1 MSRDS
6 SDLWVAALNQL
17 NEEDRKLVDFDGQRK
32 LDILSDLGQ
41 LVSNAKENSI
51 KERWRFHRPG
61 DGQTVILRDLFSKI
75 AVWIDRFKEVGDIVV
90 QYDPV
95 HAALPWA
102 GVRFLLQL
110 AVSDINKF
118 AFVVEGAETI
128 ARSISRHATFE
139 QIYLHHDT
147 IYTRAIKGLEEA
159 VVKLYAANLIYL
171 AKAKKYFE
179 EPTLSSNTLTEQL
192 MSLSIDQHDRHTKL
206 QELLRSIDS
215 PICRMSSQLDSLDDQ
230 LKHSERMEILRW
242 VSSQPYLDHHQQVK
256 KKALSGSGQWLL
268 QDPLYIQWYKQSVS
282 SLLWLHGK
290 PGSGKSTLVSL
301 VIEDMVK
308 RFRAS
313 QSALPVYF
321 YCART
326 AAEPER
332 SNPNAVLA
340 SILRQLS
347 CVQPDAPLLSPVI
360 EKYKRHGEGFKSKG
374 LDIEDSRD
382 LIVRLVEDYD
392 MSIVVVD
399 ALDECDPNMRQ
410 DLLDAFE
417 HILKESAGLVKIFV
431 SSRNDQD
438 IVYTL
443 RGYPNLDIVSNMNTA
458 DIQAYVKVETQK
470 LVKSGQLL
478 RNSRAK
484 EEMTA
489 LIVDRVSSGADGM
502 FRWASLQ
509 LDVLRALKRDED
521 IRRQLGRLPPKLEQ
535 LYLEVYNN
543 LISLQGEVG
552 RSIIDNT
559 LKWLL
564 CAKEKL
570 RASKFLIAIAA
581 NLNTSDG
588 DVSADDLLELCNNL
602 VVYDESLDVFRFA
615 HLSVREFLEKR
626 PEFAEVSCYIL
637 AAECCLLQIIAS
649 SNCPN
654 TEHLMSDTHRLR
666 LRGSSDWTESSIF
679 LMYANSS
686 CMEYCKSIPQSN
698 RSDDTAFGRTFQF
711 LLSDKLGSNSPLNAW
726 VQWYRSHILDDLN
739 SAASVKFQ
747 EFLTNCSDSLS
758 RSFLVATYFGF
769 SEVVTACLRDR
780 ELGDGIKDKGL
791 LLAAM
796 TAQHEAVEI
805 LGVDREDWA
814 MTEPMLSYAI
824 LAWDKDGLAS
834 RLDKIPDTMITH
846 RVIHAVI
853 EAQDDGKLAILLDRY
868 SGLKITKELLD
879 VATFFSS
886 EAAFRLL
893 LARAVNP
900 VITERTIWVTEHLS
914 TYPKPIVDACLENM
928 RVLIDKVG
936 VPQHLMSFAA
946 RYGDERIIEV
956 MLKNCAPSIIT
967 ADSMVNA
974 AERGREVFLLM
985 LEYGGK
991 ITDTVLDR
999 MASSCDAQI
1008 WEVLLEQGYGSSI
1021 NVKRLKLA
1029 AHNSDDAVLSI
1040 HIDYVE
1046 ETALTNEFAELIGE
1060 VARWGQNDAMRQLLD
1075 RAKDTKISQDLLLA
1089 AILNPH
1095 PHRLDRVIM
1104 FMERSREVS
1113 ITEDMLLTAAGDE
1126 QDGFELIQMFLER
1139 DDEAKISDH
1148 VLMAAACNRRQGN
1161 QIMRLFLEKDR
1172 AADLTRDV
1180 LICVAQYSNLEL
1192 VLEVLE
1198 CSEARV
1204 IMGRLLEAA
1213 AANVLCGGELVE
1225 LLLARAE
1232 IADFPEDLFIEA
1244 LGNFGQGAEV
1254 ISVLE
1259 KRFGRIHVT
1268 ESLMAKC
1275 IHRATVRV
1283 IRIELLLSRT
1293 DPAQIT
1299 KEILISAIGKG
1310 SDYPNYLSARVA
1322 EKALHIPITADLLGV
1337 AAELGSADVFRFL
1350 WSRYSKSSV
1359 SEDLINAAVRNLLFA
1374 RVSIFEFLLHEA
1386 SRVEIG
1392 EETLI
1397 AIVGNRLNGY
1407 EFCHLLLQQGLQADT
1422 TEGVPETLLENGG
1435 IKVNCKS
1442 PNSLQLSYGTKITR
1456 DMFKIAASVENG
1468 GVLQAL
1474 SEFCGLEGIPKICL
1488 EILELQNA
1496 VFDTDLLKNLIERGV
1511 EPDIASPNG
1520 ETPLVTA
1527 ARCGEE
1533 LAVQMLLSAG
1543 ALPDGG
1549 PMLKYSPLCRAA
1561 EVGDYDIARLL
1572 VNAGA
1577 SIHFRD
1583 EEGRTPSMIAKENR
1597 KFRVFKYLEQCRVK
1611 EEEGEGEIP
1620 MST

>member
-1 MSRDS
+1 M
-6 SDLWVAALNQL
+6 
-17 NEEDRKLVDFDGQRK
+17 LVD
-32 LDILSDLGQ
+32 S
-41 LVSNAKENSI
+41 
-51 KERWRFHRPG
+51 
-61 DGQTVILRDLFSKI
+61 
-75 AVWIDRFKEVGDIVV
+75 
-90 QYDPV
+90 
-95 HAALPWA
+95 
-102 GVRFLLQL
+102 
-110 AVSDINKF
+110 
-118 AFVVEGAETI
+118 
-128 ARSISRHATFE
+128 
-139 QIYLHHDT
+139 
-147 IYTRAIKGLEEA
+147 
-159 VVKLYAANLIYL
+159 
-171 AKAKKYFE
+171 
-179 EPTLSSNTLTEQL
+179 
-192 MSLSIDQHDRHTKL
+192 
-206 QELLRSIDS
+206 
-215 PICRMSSQLDSLDDQ
+215 
-230 LKHSERMEILRW
+230 
-242 VSSQPYLDHHQQVK
+242 
-256 KKALSGSGQWLL
+256 
-268 QDPLYIQWYKQSVS
+268 
-282 SLLWLHGK
+282 
-290 PGSGKSTLVSL
+290 SL

-308 RFRAS
+308 RFQAS

-392 MSIVVVD
+392 MSIIVVD

-443 RGYPNLDIVSNMNTA
+443 RDYPNLDIVSNMNTA
-458 DIQAYVKVETQK
+458 DIEAYVKIETQK

-489 LIVDRVSSGADGM
+489 LIVDHVSSGADGM

-543 LISLQGEVG
+543 LISPQGEVG
-552 RSIIDNT
+552 RSIIDNA

-564 CAKEKL
+564 CAKMEL
-570 RASKFLIAIAA
+570 RASEFLIAIAA

-588 DVSADDLLELCNNL
+588 DVSSDNFLELCNNF
-602 VVYDESLDVFRFA
+602 VIYDESLDVFRFA
-615 HLSVREFLEKR
+615 HLSVREFLEKK
-626 PEFAEVSCYIL
+626 PEFAEISCYIL

-649 SNCPN
+649 SSCPN
-654 TEHLMSDTHRLR
+654 TEHLMSDTQRLR

-679 LMYANSS
+679 LKYANSS
-686 CMEYCKSIPQSN
+686 CMEYCKSIPRSN

-726 VQWYRSHILDDLN
+726 VQWYCNHILGREN
-739 SAASVKFQ
+739 SAASSKFQ

-769 SEVVTACLRDR
+769 SEVFTACVRDR
-780 ELGDGIKDKGL
+780 GLDDEMKDKGL

-796 TAQHEAVEI
+796 TAQHEAFEI
-805 LGVDREDWA
+805 LGADREDWA
-814 MTEPMLSYAI
+814 MTEPTLSYAI

-834 RLDKIPDTMITH
+834 QLDKIPDTMITH
-846 RVIHAVI
+846 RVIAAVI
-853 EAQDDGKLAILLDRY
+853 EAQDDGKLAIILDRY
-868 SGLKITKELLD
+868 SGLTITETLLD
-879 VATFFSS
+879 VAMEFSS
-886 EAAFRLL
+886 QAAFKLL
-893 LARAVNP
+893 LARAASP
-900 VITERTIWVTEHLS
+900 VITRHMIQLAWSASNLRDDS
-914 TYPKPIVDACLENM
+914 YLENM
-928 RVLIDKVG
+928 IVLIDKVG
-936 VPQHLMSFAA
+936 VPQHLMSLATK
-946 RYGDERIIEV
+946 YSDKKIIEAI
-956 MLKNCAPSIIT
+956 LKKGAPSTIT
-967 ADSMVNA
+967 AELMVNA
-974 AERGREVFLLM
+974 AKRGRKVFLLM
-985 LEYGGK
+985 LKYGAE

-999 MASSCDAQI
+999 MASRCNAQG

-1040 HIDYVE
+1040 LLDYVK

-1060 VARWGQNDAMRQLLD
+1060 VARWGQNEAMRQLLD

-1095 PHRLDRVIM
+1095 PHRLDRVKM

-1139 DDEAKISDH
+1139 EDEAKISDH
-1148 VLMAAACNRRQGN
+1148 VLMAAACNRSHGN

-1172 AADLTRDV
+1172 AADLTGDV
-1180 LICVAQYSNLEL
+1180 LICVAQCSNLEL
-1192 VLEVLE
+1192 VLEVME
-1198 CSEARV
+1198 CSEARL

-1213 AANVLCGGELVE
+1213 ATNECYGGELVE

-1232 IADFPEDLFIEA
+1232 IADFPEELFIEA
-1244 LGNFGQGAEV
+1244 LGNLFRGAEV

-1259 KRFGRIHVT
+1259 TRFGRIDVT

-1275 IHRATVRV
+1275 IHRATEGT
-1283 IRIELLLSRT
+1283 IELLLSRT

-1299 KEILISAIGKG
+1299 KEILISAIG
-1310 SDYPNYLSARVA
+1310 SRREYSPEYSPSVSALVV

-1337 AAELGSADVFRFL
+1337 AAERGSADVFRFL
-1350 WSRYSKSSV
+1350 WNRYSKSSV
-1359 SEDLINAAVRNLLFA
+1359 SEDLINAAA
-1374 RVSIFEFLLHEA
+1374 RSSLPASVSIFEFLLHEA

-1397 AIVGNRLNGY
+1397 SIVGNYWRGG
-1407 EFCHLLLQQGLQADT
+1407 EFCHLLLKQGLQADT

-1442 PNSLQLSYGTKITR
+1442 PNSLQLSYGMKITR
-1456 DMFKIAASVENG
+1456 DMFRIAASVGNG
-1468 GVLQAL
+1468 QVLQAL
-1474 SEFCGLEGIPKICL
+1474 SEFCGLEGIPKIWL
-1488 EILELQNA
+1488 EISQLQVA
-1496 VFDTDLLKNLIERGV
+1496 VFDTDLLKYLIERGV
-1511 EPDIASPNG
+1511 EPDVAGPHG
-1520 ETPLVTA
+1520 VTPLVKA

-1549 PMLKYSPLCRAA
+1549 PILKSSPLCVAA
-1561 EVGDYDIARLL
+1561 ERGQYEMARTL

-1583 EEGRTPSMIAKENR
+1583 TEGKTPSMIAKENR
-1597 KFRVFKYLEQCRVK
+1597 HFRIFRYLEQCRVK
-1611 EEEGEGEIP
+1611 EEEGGREIP